1 MIRTRSHFF
10 YLLLSLVGLGV
21 SSLLAFN
28 LWDSRNRIVS
38 AAIEKTTRN
47 AADAAARIDAD
58 LNRFMPLVRALAD
71 DLGSE
76 HLLDQNLQQRLR
88 VLLDDNPGLDGIGV
102 AYAPYAYDSKRRLY
116 APYLIRQGDKI
127 TTKQIEDFY
136 DYTDPAIK
144 WYSDPLQHGSSWDEP
159 SWGEASGAL
168 MSTYSVPFFRD
179 DGEGRPVVA
188 GVAYI
193 SISLDTIGRLIK
205 EIDSG
210 KTGWNL
216 LLSKAGFMIA
226 HPRTRDVTER
236 LNVFTYAEQLKDRVL
251 LTAAKKMTSGQQG
264 FFNFY
269 NPDSGQT
276 HIIFYQPIP
285 VTGWSLG
292 VVRVK
297 DELSFDVTAIRHQII
312 WLLLSLV
319 ITLAS
324 LTVVLTARRYQ
335 AQPVATLWG
344 RVIILSLLL
353 VSAASAAAWL
363 TFTPFRGNSTQ
374 ATRILDRNGRDA
386 MLNALQDVRQIQK
399 REAPQFVPTG
409 IYMQTMEFSAPHH
422 LFVTGYIWQKRA
434 SGKKRASGQ
443 QQISEGVHLPTAISA
458 TITEAYRHQEGP
470 IETVG
475 WYFEA
480 TLRQNMNYSKYPFA
494 NETIRIPIWPKDFNT
509 DIVLIPD
516 LDAYTFLNPTS
527 LPALKRGL
535 QLHGWSIKRSF
546 FTFDTHEF
554 ETDFGMAGYHSQ
566 EDLPELRFNL
576 EVQRNLLDAMINHI
590 IPIILVAIMLFVVL
604 VTSTKDELE
613 AKRLGFNPSGVMR
626 LGSGLLFVLLIS
638 HIQLRNAIQV
648 EQVMFME
655 YYFFIMYLMIIFTS
669 LHSLLFNL
677 KTVNIPIVDREQSLL
692 FKLLYWPLLFGLQLL
707 VTVLIFY

>member
-1 MIRTRSHFF
+1 MNRTRSHFF
-10 YLLLSLVGLGV
+10 YLLVSLVGLGV
-21 SSLLAFN
+21 SCLLAFN
-28 LWDSRNRIVS
+28 LWDSKNQIVS
-38 AAIEKTTRN
+38 AAIEKTTRD

-58 LNRFMPLVRALAD
+58 LNRFMPLVKALAD

-76 HLLDQNLQQRLR
+76 RLLDQNLQQRLR
-88 VLLDDNPGLDGIGV
+88 VLLDDSPGLEGIGV

-127 TTKQIEDFY
+127 TAKQIEDFY

-144 WYSDPLQHGSSWDEP
+144 WYSDPLQHGPSWDEP
-159 SWGEASGAL
+159 SWGEASEAL

-179 DGEGRPVVA
+179 DGEGRSVAA

-193 SISLDTIGRLIK
+193 SFSLDAIGRLIK

-210 KTGWNL
+210 QTGWNL

-226 HPRTRDVTER
+226 HPRARDVSER
-236 LNVFTYAEQLKDRVL
+236 LNVFTYAAKLKDKVL
-251 LTAAKKMTSGQQG
+251 LAAAKKMTSGQQG
-264 FFNFY
+264 FFHFY
-269 NPDSGQT
+269 NPDSGQDLVV
-276 HIIFYQPIP
+276 FYQPIP

-324 LTVVLTARRYQ
+324 LAVVLSARRYLT
-335 AQPVATLWG
+335 QPVATLWG

-353 VSAASAAAWL
+353 VSAASATAWL

-374 ATRILDRNGRDA
+374 ATKILDRNGRDA
-386 MLNALQDVRQIQK
+386 MLNDLKDTRLIQH
-399 REAPQFVPTG
+399 RETPQFVPTG
-409 IYMQTMEFSAPHH
+409 IYLQTMEFSAPHH
-422 LFVTGYIWQKRA
+422 LFVTGYIWQKHA
-434 SGKKRASGQ
+434 TGQ
-443 QQISEGVHLPTAISA
+443 PQTSEGVHLPTAISA

-494 NETIRIPIWPKDFNT
+494 NETIQIQLWPKDFNT

-546 FTFDTHEF
+546 FSFDTHEF
-554 ETDFGMAGYHSQ
+554 ETDFGMAGYHRQ

-576 EVQRNLLDAMINHI
+576 EIQRNLLDAMINHI
-590 IPIILVAIMLFVVL
+590 IPIVMVAILLFVVL

-655 YYFFIMYLMIIFTS
+655 YYFFIMYLMIIFTA

-692 FKLLYWPLLFGLQLL
+692 FKLLYWPLLFSLQLL